1 MHFLKVRD
9 GEPCILEF
17 ENELQYGNLIET
29 NTASAEEQKVVIKQI
44 KKG

>member
-9 GEPCILEF
+9 GEPGILEF
-17 ENELQYGNLIET
+17 ENELQYSNLIET
-29 NTASAEEQKVVIKQI
+29 NTASAEEQKVVFKQI